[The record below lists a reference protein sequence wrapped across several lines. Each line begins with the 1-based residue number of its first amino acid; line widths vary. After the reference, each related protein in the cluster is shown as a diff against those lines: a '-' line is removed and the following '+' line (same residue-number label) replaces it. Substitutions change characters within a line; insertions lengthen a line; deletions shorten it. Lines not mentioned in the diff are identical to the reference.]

1 MLPAFSWEKYR
12 DPLSVVC
19 PSVCLSLYL
28 FRSRSAQ
35 VENDQTA
42 MSWSKIEDL
51 FESRIFIHQ
60 YHSVSDAKKSDE
72 EKGTDDNVEKDEE
85 AEKDEKED
93 DNEDGKVDEKDDEE
107 EELEPE
113 LTEEEK
119 HQRVCQSLIDTI
131 RREEFGIG
139 VELNEDGRRLMVV
152 QQERLGRSLDRL
164 SKDLYSKDTHFVL
177 GERSLDWLIHV
188 GLTYNVHVVGI
199 GVSKL

>member
-1 MLPAFSWEKYR
+1 M
-12 DPLSVVC
+12 
-19 PSVCLSLYL
+19 
-28 FRSRSAQ
+28 
-35 VENDQTA
+35 
-42 MSWSKIEDL
+42 
-51 FESRIFIHQ
+51 
-60 YHSVSDAKKSDE
+60 SDAKKSDE

-85 AEKDEKED
+85 AEKDENVD
-93 DNEDGKVDEKDDEE
+93 DNEDDKVDEKDD

-119 HQRVCQSLIDTI
+119 HQRACQSLIDTI

-177 GERSLDWLIHV
+177 GERCLDWLK
-188 GLTYNVHVVGI
+188 Y
-199 GVSKL
+199 